1 MYFKDFALDFPKNR
15 VGQALPGQPTDYSS
29 EIKKVLESCLWPAS
43 LFAFPK
49 DLEYQRSSC
58 VQVGSLVNL
67 HAEEIP
73 EVDSLS
79 MIQEKK
85 TTIVKKNHGIF
96 LV

>member
-1 MYFKDFALDFPKNR
+1 MSNIKNSFLCR
-15 VGQALPGQPTDYSS
+15 FQLKT
-29 EIKKVLESCLWPAS
+29 I
-43 LFAFPK
+43 LFAPPK